1 MSRIQDEELFKICL
15 DFWHFFA
22 KDVMEKQRKCA
33 QAFLQT
39 NHQIPG
45 LNLPAVQ
52 QQPNQAPSLMHAHVY
67 PQILTELK

>member
-1 MSRIQDEELFKICL
+1 MSRIQDDELFKICL
-15 DFWHFFA
+15 DFWHFFS

-33 QAFLQT
+33 QAFMSP

-52 QQPNQAPSLMHAHVY
+52 
-67 PQILTELK
+67 